1 MRAPFSPG
9 AGISESDHNELQAL
23 LQRRAWSQV
32 ATKLTQ
38 LDPMARICGAEINSV
53 AEIVKREKISLEH
66 MHFLVSDTEDG
77 EITGKLLENYFIE
90 RGIPGLQTVQPYRIE
105 ELQDANPSRFKTFG
119 LRQLVRQIGELVKR
133 YGMEHILIDATGGY
147 KAQIAIAAVFGQ
159 ALSIPVLYRFERF
172 SEIVNIPPLP
182 ITFDYSILGEN
193 AALLAKFERGA
204 TLTATE
210 IEDLDE
216 KVRVLLE
223 EIEVDG
229 ESVFALGA
237 VGQIFLTGYRLRV
250 PRASQLSPVTS
261 SEKVLPRFR
270 DDHYPDGF
278 KEFVEKVCQETK
290 WIKTAHSLP
299 YDKQKSIK
307 GTGFYVR
314 EGKLVGTFQDKNN
327 FGGRFEILTNAESQ
341 EQLVWAADQLNLI
354 YGSDK

>member
-1 MRAPFSPG
+1 MRNHLISTVGTSLLNNMRAPFSPG

-172 SEIVNIPPLP
+172 SEIVGLWGV
-182 ITFDYSILGEN
+182 S
-193 AALLAKFERGA
+193 
-204 TLTATE
+204 
-210 IEDLDE
+210 
-216 KVRVLLE
+216 
-223 EIEVDG
+223 
-229 ESVFALGA
+229 
-237 VGQIFLTGYRLRV
+237 
-250 PRASQLSPVTS
+250 
-261 SEKVLPRFR
+261 
-270 DDHYPDGF
+270 
-278 KEFVEKVCQETK
+278 
-290 WIKTAHSLP
+290 W
-299 YDKQKSIK
+299 
-307 GTGFYVR
+307 
-314 EGKLVGTFQDKNN
+314 
-327 FGGRFEILTNAESQ
+327 
-341 EQLVWAADQLNLI
+341 
-354 YGSDK
+354 